1 MQTWMNVSPTRA
13 STVNASTL
21 TEVIGAAVWKV
32 SKPLETFAWV
42 YINYRRNSF
51 NFLR

>member
-1 MQTWMNVSPTRA
+1 MNVSPTRA

-42 YINYRRNSF
+42 YKLPPELF
-51 NFLR
+51 